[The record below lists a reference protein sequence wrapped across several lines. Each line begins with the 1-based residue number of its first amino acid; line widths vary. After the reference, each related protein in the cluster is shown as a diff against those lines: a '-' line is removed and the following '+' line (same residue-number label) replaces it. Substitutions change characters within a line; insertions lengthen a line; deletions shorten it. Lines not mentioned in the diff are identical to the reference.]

1 MTEYDVLNNYSFL
14 SILMYAVCGMIVLCV
29 LADYLGSKDACT
41 SKQKK
46 SIFRKV
52 APWGVLCVFLSEL
65 TLLFYRLIYYPWAVE
80 PQPSKMSIVK
90 EMQYGTDNIVL
101 WGWAND
107 RQLPIL
113 SSLGGTALWLFWTIY
128 AFRYRASETSWWK
141 KTCKV
146 MAYITISISVLGF
159 NIHSFIDFLWWG
171 FLLII
176 VVVLLKISSVK
187 KPLQEDSPQKLSV
200 DKQIQFE
207 ETLEKPNND
216 SVEYN
221 KRFMPK
227 TCETESDVD
236 SNKVSDANSI
246 SNPAMNQVLETLT
259 LEEKIFNFSDVDVSK
274 IDDSTSCV
282 LKTEKTDENLM
293 FCKYCGKRIE
303 SDSLFCKYCGRK
315 L

>member
-1 MTEYDVLNNYSFL
+1 MTEYYVLSNYSL
-14 SILMYAVCGMIVLCV
+14 LKILVYAVCGMIVLCV
-29 LADYLGSKDACT
+29 LADYLGRKDACT

-46 SIFRKV
+46 SILWEL
-52 APWGVLCVFLSEL
+52 APWGALCIFLSEL
-65 TLLFYRLIYYPWAVE
+65 TLLFYRLIYYPWSAI
-80 PQPSKMSIVK
+80 PQPSQMSIVK
-90 EMQYGTDNIVL
+90 EMQYGTESIVL

-107 RQLPIL
+107 WQLPIL

-146 MAYITISISVLGF
+146 LAYITISISVLGF
-159 NIHSFIDFLWWG
+159 NIHSFIDFVWWG
-171 FLLII
+171 IVLII
-176 VVVLLKISSVK
+176 AVVLLKISSVK

-236 SNKVSDANSI
+236 SYKVSDANSI
-246 SNPAMNQVLETLT
+246 SNPAMYQVLKTST
-259 LEEKIFNFSDVDVSK
+259 LEEKAFYSPNAEAS
-274 IDDSTSCV
+274 
-282 LKTEKTDENLM
+282 KTDENLM

>member
-1 MTEYDVLNNYSFL
+1 M
-14 SILMYAVCGMIVLCV
+14 SIL
-29 LADYLGSKDACT
+29 
-41 SKQKK
+41 
-46 SIFRKV
+46 
-52 APWGVLCVFLSEL
+52 
-65 TLLFYRLIYYPWAVE
+65 
-80 PQPSKMSIVK
+80 K
-90 EMQYGTDNIVL
+90 EMQYGTESIVL

-107 RQLPIL
+107 WQLQIL

-128 AFRYRASETSWWK
+128 AFKYRASETSWWK

-159 NIHSFIDFLWWG
+159 NIHSFIDFVWWG
-171 FLLII
+171 IVLII

-200 DKQIQFE
+200 DTQIQFE
-207 ETLEKPNND
+207 ETLEKPNSN

-227 TCETESDVD
+227 TCETESDVHF
-236 SNKVSDANSI
+236 NKVSDASSI
-246 SNPAMNQVLETLT
+246 SNPAMNQVLETST
-259 LEEKIFNFSDVDVSK
+259 LEEKTFNLPNVGASK
-274 IDDSTSCV
+274 IDDRTSYA

-293 FCKYCGKRIE
+293 FCKYCSKRIE